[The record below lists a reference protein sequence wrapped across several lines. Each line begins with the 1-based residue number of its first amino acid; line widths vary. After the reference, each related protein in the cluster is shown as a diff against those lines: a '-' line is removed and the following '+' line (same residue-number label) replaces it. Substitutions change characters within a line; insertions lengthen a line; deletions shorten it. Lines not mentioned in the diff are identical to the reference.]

1 MCRCRSH
8 RRLGISVAMVGVA
21 VTGGAAAGQVKLTD
35 RTAQAGLTAT
45 HQPDEL
51 GFPGP
56 QEWMTGGLGVGDFNN
71 DGWMDVFWISGGTG
85 PDRLFINNGDGTFT
99 DQGPAWGLGDV
110 HCGNGVAVGD
120 YNGDG
125 HLDIY
130 VLNRSQALDDY
141 ANALFLSNGDGTFAD
156 VTASSGTGNR
166 GTSLAVMS
174 FDYDADGYQ
183 DIYGRQ

>member
-1 MCRCRSH
+1 MWRYRPH
-8 RRLGISVAMVGVA
+8 RRLGIFVAMVGVA
-21 VTGGAAAGQVKLTD
+21 VTVGAAAGQVKLTD

-51 GFPGP
+51 GFPGL

-71 DGWMDVFWISGGTG
+71 DGWMDVFWISGGTA

-130 VLNRSQALDDY
+130 VTSFGDPGSGGTPGSHRLYRN
-141 ANALFLSNGDGTFAD
+141 NGNTFTNVAEAAG
-156 VTASSGTGNR
+156 VSYS
-166 GTSLAVMS
+166 SLANP
-174 FDYDADGYQ
+174 AG
-183 DIYGRQ
+183 